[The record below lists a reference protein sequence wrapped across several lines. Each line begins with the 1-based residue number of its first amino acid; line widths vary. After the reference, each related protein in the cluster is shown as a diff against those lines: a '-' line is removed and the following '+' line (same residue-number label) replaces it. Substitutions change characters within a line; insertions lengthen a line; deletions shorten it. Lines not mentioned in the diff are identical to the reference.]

1 MSLAVPGRLV
11 RPDVPGPV
19 RRHWPLLPLA
29 ATVLFLLA
37 PLPAGDATA
46 SGKVGPADAA
56 SLLLVLVCAVQALR
70 GRVRTLPRW
79 ACSCSGRP
87 PWAWRSRR

>member
-1 MSLAVPGRLV
+1 MSLAVPLGGA
-11 RPDVPGPV
+11 RPDVTGLL

-29 ATVLFLLA
+29 ATVLLLLA
-37 PLPAGDATA
+37 PIAAGDAST

-70 GRVRTLPRW
+70 GRVR
-79 ACSCSGRP
+79 S
-87 PWAWRSRR
+87 